1 MSGGRK
7 MPKAIT
13 YKSNSVVYFAGDFD
27 DRVFLLQTGSIALT
41 SVDIETGGQVTNYI
55 KEGEFFGVKSALG
68 GFAREDNAIVL
79 TNSVCL
85 AFQTQEFES
94 FAQSNSRIILQMIK
108 VFSKQLRSIH
118 KKLASLLDSTEDV
131 SPEDGLFSVI
141 STFYNSQH
149 YDAASQVCIRYIQDY
164 PQGKYKND
172 IIKILQNAK
181 NMQGHSFGVNMTQ
194 KEGAKIVSTG
204 PSSFSSVEVASS
216 SASQNIS
223 AQEAYHLGQKMFE
236 SGNPNEAYKNF
247 QKVIDSDN
255 AAEDIKIDS
264 YIKAGRSL
272 FDSGEYSRSI
282 QLLIEFIRNF
292 QKSPRIVEALV
303 YVGLCYERM
312 DKKADAAT
320 FYERALSYASPP
332 MAQKIKELQA
342 NLASSSL

>member
-1 MSGGRK
+1 

-41 SVDIETGGQVTNYI
+41 SVDIETGEQVTNYI

-68 GFAREDNAIVL
+68 NFAREDNAIVL

-85 AFQTQEFES
+85 AFQVQEFES

-118 KKLASLLDSTEDV
+118 KKLASLLDSTEEV
-131 SPEDGLFSVI
+131 EPEDGLFSVI

-149 YDAASQVCIRYIQDY
+149 YDAATQVCIRYIQDY
-164 PQGKYKND
+164 PQGKYRND

-181 NMQGHSFGVNMTQ
+181 NMQGHSFGVNLTQ
-194 KEGAKIVSTG
+194 NDGPKIVSAG
-204 PSSFSSVEVASS
+204 PESFSNMQATSTSMPMTS
-216 SASQNIS
+216 S
-223 AQEAYHLGQKMFE
+223 AQEAYKLAQKMFE
-236 SGNPNEAYKNF
+236 NGNASEAYKKF
-247 QKVIDSDN
+247 QEVIEATDVS
-255 AAEDIKIDS
+255 EDIKVDS

-272 FDSGEYSRSI
+272 FDSGDYSRSI
-282 QLLIEFIRNF
+282 QLLIDFIRKF

-342 NLASSSL
+342 NLKS